1 MTEQTEKLK
10 DRIVSVDV
18 LRGLAM
24 FLILSTQIGG
34 ARIWSTL
41 FNLIWGEKNW
51 PVFIANQMSWSNEH
65 VSFMNIAQSIFLFV
79 VGVVIP
85 FSMKNRQQKLDKSRI
100 YIQIIKRSALLFL
113 FGLIAGGKLLN
124 LPQYNRTLANI
135 PVYNNVLEYIALSYL
150 VVSVIVL
157 NTKIRTQYII
167 AGALL
172 LFYWFVWFIPA
183 PGGTGDPFSKEMNI
197 GIYVEKLVLGNHASG
212 FGAWTGVFNTVSHI
226 MLALTGAI
234 CGHLLFFVTAPKMEK
249 FKKLLI
255 AGITMIAVGEL
266 WGILY
271 PVMRCFMTSTFV
283 LVSGGAGVVLLA
295 CFYYLNDIRGF
306 TRWSFFFYVF
316 GVNSIAIYMM
326 AHLFD
331 FKLIGNI
338 VVGGFS
344 ALFPPAGMAFI
355 QNVTA
360 MIVMWLIMLY
370 MYRKKTFLKI

>member
-1 MTEQTEKLK
+1 MAEKAEQLK
-10 DRIVSVDV
+10 DRIISVDI

-34 ARIWSTL
+34 ALIWRTL

-51 PVFIANQMSWSNEH
+51 PQFVTNQMSWSNEH

-85 FSMKNRQQKLDKSRI
+85 FSMRKRLDRNDKSKI
-100 YIQIIKRSALLFL
+100 YLQILIRSAILFL

-135 PVYNNVLEYIALSYL
+135 PVYNNVLEYIAITYL
-150 VVSVIVL
+150 VVCIIVL
-157 NTKIRTQYII
+157 NTKVKTQYII
-167 AGALL
+167 TGVLL
-172 LFYWFVWFIPA
+172 LLYWFVWYIPA
-183 PGGTGDPFSKEMNI
+183 PGGIGEPFSKEMNI

-212 FGAWTGVFNTVSHI
+212 FGAWTGVFNTVGHI
-226 MLALTGAI
+226 MLALIGAL
-234 CGHLLFFVTAPKMEK
+234 CGHLLFFSAEPRMNK

-255 AGITMIAVGEL
+255 AGIAMIVVGEL
-266 WGILY
+266 WGLVY

-283 LVSGGAGVVLLA
+283 LVSGGVGVVLLA
-295 CFYYLNDIRGF
+295 CFYYLNDIRGH

-326 AHLFD
+326 AHTFD
-331 FKLIGNI
+331 FKLIGNV

-344 ALFPPAGMAFI
+344 TLFPPAGMAFI

-370 MYRKKTFLKI
+370 MYRKRTFLKL